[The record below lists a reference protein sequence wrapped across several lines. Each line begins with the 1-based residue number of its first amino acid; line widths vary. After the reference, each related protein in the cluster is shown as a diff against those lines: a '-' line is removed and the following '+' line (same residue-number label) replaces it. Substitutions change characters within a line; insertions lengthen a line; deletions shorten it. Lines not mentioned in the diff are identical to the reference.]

1 MLSPQHVPA
10 TVVVANLDAGET
22 EAIALA
28 LELRADAVLMDER
41 LGRRVAS
48 SLGLRPTGLLGCL
61 VMAKTAG
68 ILTSVSPVIAE
79 LEAQAGCWFDAPL
92 ITSVLRAAGEGV

>member
-1 MLSPQHVPA
+1 VFSPKHVPA
-10 TVVVANLDAGET
+10 TVVEAHLDTGET

-41 LGRRVAS
+41 LGRRVAA

-68 ILTSVSPVIAE
+68 ILNSVSPVIGE
-79 LEAQAGCWFDAPL
+79 LEVQAGCWFDAAL
-92 ITSVLRAAGEGV
+92 IATVLRAAGEGV